1 MEAAEAN
8 WYYFFEDWLI
18 KPKCYSLLNM
28 QSEIWDQ
35 KSQYVYLSEPIYFI
49 RFNLRHPVYRPNRQY
64 EDSTGTL
71 PLRRFFGPRKNRV
84 RGKPHYR
91 RSILVLKPQ
100 NVEYESS
107 KSTFW
112 AKCTTCKINKSGEC
126 SKCHVKIRTNF
137 LPL

>member
-1 MEAAEAN
+1 MPTDIT
-8 WYYFFEDWLI
+8 FLRTGWLNPNVIASWTCNQRYEI
-18 KPKCYSLLNM
+18 KNLNM
-28 QSEIWDQ
+28 
-35 KSQYVYLSEPIYFI
+35 SEPIYFI

-64 EDSTGTL
+64 KDSTGTL

-126 SKCHVKIRTNF
+126 SKCHVKIGTNF